1 MKIKKINSKKIKI
14 RSYKEKQMK
23 KKICSVYRIFKW
35 IKKILTNKKLK
46 NKFLKPKFKIK
57 PKLSLKI
64 NQKRFL

>member
-1 MKIKKINSKKIKI
+1 
-14 RSYKEKQMK
+14 MK